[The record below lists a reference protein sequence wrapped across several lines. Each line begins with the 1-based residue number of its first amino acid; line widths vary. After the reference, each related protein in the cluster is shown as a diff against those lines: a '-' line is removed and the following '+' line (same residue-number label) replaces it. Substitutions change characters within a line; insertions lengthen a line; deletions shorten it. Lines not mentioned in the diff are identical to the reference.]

1 MAQSGCRS
9 AADGAKRLS
18 VVDDDAERLVEAE
31 QPRKCAVARTDSP
44 HVEQRPRTY
53 SPSRI
58 SGTKGSVATASCE
71 DFDHL
76 ELRTHQVHPSE

>member
-44 HVEQRPRTY
+44 MLIMIYSWCICIRIIPPIKIHRVLMGYGPRC
-53 SPSRI
+53 RI
-58 SGTKGSVATASCE
+58 KGLL
-71 DFDHL
+71 DQD
-76 ELRTHQVHPSE
+76 